1 MEVQSRLWPLTMGLL
16 VVAFTGCVHAAAE
29 VGPAQSAEISGFG
42 STEGNDDCEAMPL
55 KDKEACYAALPEAM
69 IRECEQMRLYRCAP
83 YARFHSLE
91 LRLGIAQE
99 QLLAKAKDA
108 YRGYEDGQPGYVEE
122 LKQALASSFNAWGI
136 FRDAHCSA
144 EPLVQGM
151 SRSEAS
157 DLSEACRVS
166 MMESRL
172 QELESVSDLMDEN
185 QHDQRSN

>member
-1 MEVQSRLWPLTMGLL
+1 MEVQSRLWPLTMGWI
-16 VVAFTGCVHAAAE
+16 VAAFTGCVHASGE
-29 VGPAQSAEISGFG
+29 VVPGPSAEMASSGL
-42 STEGNDDCEAMPL
+42 TEGNGDCEAMPL

-91 LRLGIAQE
+91 LQLRSAQE
-99 QLLAKAKDA
+99 QLLAKARDA
-108 YRGYEDGQPGYVEE
+108 YRRYEEEQPGYVEDLE
-122 LKQALASSFNAWGI
+122 QALESSFKAWGI

-172 QELESVSDLMDEN
+172 QELESASDLMDET
-185 QHDQRSN
+185 QHDQRRS